1 MSYTIKILHSIPGRI
16 RLSIPALSR
25 ISQPSAIKGVL
36 QSIRGID
43 EVRVEPIIKTVLIK
57 YDAKKRRVTDI
68 LQYLTMFF
76 PQSNQEPSMQLFS
89 KREGIKKDIWR
100 SILSGSLLLIAFLR
114 KNIKAHPDM
123 FDYLAVI
130 STSYTVLSHGE
141 NKLRHPDVLTGLISI
156 VSLGSHNILQLAL
169 ATWIVNL
176 VEVFNDIRRSSQVN
190 PAAV

>member
-1 MSYTIKILHSIPGRI
+1 M
-16 RLSIPALSR
+16 
-25 ISQPSAIKGVL
+25 
-36 QSIRGID
+36 
-43 EVRVEPIIKTVLIK
+43 RVEPIIKTVLIK
-57 YDAKKRRVTDI
+57 YDATKRRVTDI

-89 KREGIKKDIWR
+89 TREGIKKDIWR

-176 VEVFNDIRRSSQVN
+176 VEVFNDIRRSSQIN

>member
-1 MSYTIKILHSIPGRI
+1 M
-16 RLSIPALSR
+16 
-25 ISQPSAIKGVL
+25 
-36 QSIRGID
+36 
-43 EVRVEPIIKTVLIK
+43 RVEPIIKTVLIK

-89 KREGIKKDIWR
+89 TREGIKKDIWR

>member
-1 MSYTIKILHSIPGRI
+1 
-16 RLSIPALSR
+16 
-25 ISQPSAIKGVL
+25 L

-89 KREGIKKDIWR
+89 TREGIKKDIWR

-176 VEVFNDIRRSSQVN
+176 VEVFNDIRRSSQIN
-190 PAAV
+190 PATV

>member
-1 MSYTIKILHSIPGRI
+1 M
-16 RLSIPALSR
+16 
-25 ISQPSAIKGVL
+25 
-36 QSIRGID
+36 QSISGIK

-89 KREGIKKDIWR
+89 TREGIKKDIWR

-176 VEVFNDIRRSSQVN
+176 VEVFNDIRRSSQIN

>member
-1 MSYTIKILHSIPGRI
+1 M
-16 RLSIPALSR
+16 
-25 ISQPSAIKGVL
+25 
-36 QSIRGID
+36 QSISGIK

-57 YDAKKRRVTDI
+57 YDATKRRVTDI

-76 PQSNQEPSMQLFS
+76 PQANQEPSMQLFS
-89 KREGIKKDIWR
+89 TREGIKKDIWR

-176 VEVFNDIRRSSQVN
+176 VEVFNDIRRSSQIN

>member
-1 MSYTIKILHSIPGRI
+1 M
-16 RLSIPALSR
+16 
-25 ISQPSAIKGVL
+25 
-36 QSIRGID
+36 QSISGIK

-89 KREGIKKDIWR
+89 TREGIKKDIWR

>member
-1 MSYTIKILHSIPGRI
+1 
-16 RLSIPALSR
+16 
-25 ISQPSAIKGVL
+25 L
-36 QSIRGID
+36 QSIKGID

-57 YDAKKRRVTDI
+57 YDATKRRVTDI

-89 KREGIKKDIWR
+89 TREGIKKDIWR

-176 VEVFNDIRRSSQVN
+176 VEVFNDIRRSSQIN

>member
-36 QSIRGID
+36 LSISGIK
-43 EVRVEPIIKTVLIK
+43 EVRVEPLIKTILIY
-57 YDAKKRRVTDI
+57 YDTTKRHVTDI
-68 LQYLTMFF
+68 LNYLTMFF
-76 PQSNQEPSMQLFS
+76 PPTNAESSMQLFS
-89 KREGIKKDIWR
+89 TEEGIKKDIWR

-114 KNIKAHPDM
+114 KNIKTHPDM
-123 FDYLAVI
+123 FDYLAVF

-141 NKLRHPDVLTGLISI
+141 NRLRHPDVLTGLISI

-176 VEVFNDIRRSSQVN
+176 VEVFNDIRRSSQIN
-190 PAAV
+190 PTTV

>member
-16 RLSIPALSR
+16 RLSIPALAR

-36 QSIRGID
+36 QSIKGIE
-43 EVRVEPIIKTVLIK
+43 EVRVEPIIKTILIY
-57 YDAKKRRVTDI
+57 YDTTKRRVTDI

-76 PQSNQEPSMQLFS
+76 PQTNQEPSLQLFS
-89 KREGIKKDIWR
+89 TREGIKKDIWR
-100 SILSGSLLLIAFLR
+100 SILSGSLLLIALLR

-190 PAAV
+190 LAAV

>member
-1 MSYTIKILHSIPGRI
+1 MQS
-16 RLSIPALSR
+16 
-25 ISQPSAIKGVL
+25 IKG
-36 QSIRGID
+36 IE
-43 EVRVEPIIKTVLIK
+43 EVRVEPIIKTILIY
-57 YDAKKRRVTDI
+57 YDTTKRRVTDI

-76 PQSNQEPSMQLFS
+76 PQTNQEPSLQLFS
-89 KREGIKKDIWR
+89 TREGIKKDIWR
-100 SILSGSLLLIAFLR
+100 SILSGSLLLIALLR
-114 KNIKAHPDM
+114 KNIKTHPDM

-169 ATWIVNL
+169 ATWIVNF

-190 PAAV
+190 LTAV